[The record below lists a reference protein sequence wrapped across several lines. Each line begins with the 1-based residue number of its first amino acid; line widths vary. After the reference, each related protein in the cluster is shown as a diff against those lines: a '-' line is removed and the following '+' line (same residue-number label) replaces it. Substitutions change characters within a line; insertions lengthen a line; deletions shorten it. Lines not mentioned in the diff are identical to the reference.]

1 MTIEEHSRMNH
12 TEKWSWKKKGAYKTY
27 HAYCWNYFCHF
38 IYCGNGS
45 WTIPE
50 NKPPTLS
57 DSLIGATLAALVAFG
72 IEACIIMREHNL

>member
-1 MTIEEHSRMNH
+1 MLTAGITSVIL
-12 TEKWSWKKKGAYKTY
+12 
-27 HAYCWNYFCHF
+27 F
-38 IYCGNGS
+38 IVVMVHELYLI
-45 WTIPE
+45 TE